1 MKELNLSYTGFVWFF
16 FSFLYKSRAPI
27 SAKLVANMLSVA
39 GADHIITMDLHAS
52 QIQVG
57 AKIRKALNQFQS
69 EPLDCFASFPVTAF
83 LRYCSDR
90 DLGDWDWRGRWVTG

>member
-1 MKELNLSYTGFVWFF
+1 MKELNLSYTVFF
-16 FSFLYKSRAPI
+16 FLYQSRAPI

-57 AKIRKALNQFQS
+57 AKIRKELN
-69 EPLDCFASFPVTAF
+69 
-83 LRYCSDR
+83 
-90 DLGDWDWRGRWVTG
+90 

>member
-1 MKELNLSYTGFVWFF
+1 MVAIKEGKSP
-16 FSFLYKSRAPI
+16 FSVFTRVYSPPTTVSMLPQSRAPI

-57 AKIRKALNQFQS
+57 APEFP
-69 EPLDCFASFPVTAF
+69 PLTAK
-83 LRYCSDR
+83 LDVKTIKSAC
-90 DLGDWDWRGRWVTG
+90 